1 MNPATATPNPDTPA
15 AAMAAADVDAHANAI
30 LPTGELIVLGGH
42 GFAVQPLK
50 VRQVFPFLKLARPLF
65 AALVARPSSPPPG
78 LPLAAGGPDQGGNT
92 PQDLGATVEAA
103 LGDVEWLLDVLEQQG
118 PTVVDA
124 LAVGLEPDCS
134 DAAKL
139 AAMKAA
145 LEDLELVDL
154 VVLAKHFIV
163 VNVGFF
169 AQRGLALPQGPL
181 NLAPVAAAAAS
192 VGQAPASS

>member
-1 MNPATATPNPDTPA
+1 
-15 AAMAAADVDAHANAI
+15 
-30 LPTGELIVLGGH
+30 
-42 GFAVQPLK
+42 
-50 VRQVFPFLKLARPLF
+50 
-65 AALVARPSSPPPG
+65 
-78 LPLAAGGPDQGGNT
+78 
-92 PQDLGATVEAA
+92 

-118 PTVVDA
+118 PVVVDA
-124 LAVGLEPDCS
+124 LAVGLEPDCG

-139 AAMKAA
+139 TTMKTA

-192 VGQAPASS
+192 VATPPPASS